1 MLKIQIYDPWEELKL
16 QRLFLDSK
24 AFSPPSC
31 PLQAICI
38 KREKKK
44 VHSFLSLQSFAETRE
59 CVSCFRW
66 EAHNIYEVFLWG
78 LRHSFI

>member
-24 AFSPPSC
+24 AFSPLSSP
-31 PLQAICI
+31 PPYVL
-38 KREKKK
+38 KEKKK

-59 CVSCFRW
+59 CVSCLQW

-78 LRHSFI
+78 LHHSFI